1 METCDL
7 CGEYTKVTKRRYY
20 NFAGSHIS
28 CALLWVDSTFSFD
41 YVCQRCN
48 MALKIKE
55 SIEHEANRMKE
66 VKKRKEWVKEREQL
80 LKGEC
85 KEV

>member
-7 CGEYTKVTKRRYY
+7 CGEYTAVRKRRYY
-20 NFAGSHIS
+20 NFAGSHIDINVFCPTVIS
-28 CALLWVDSTFSFD
+28 YD
-41 YVCQRCN
+41 YVCQRCDK
-48 MALKIKE
+48 ALKIKE

-66 VKKRKEWVKEREQL
+66 IKKRKEWVKEREQL